1 MTTLA
6 PPEVKEA
13 AENSI
18 EKKVYSVVE
27 NLKEFLPLAN
37 DRNRL
42 GFCLYKFVKGEGDD
56 PKILV
61 HSTKIK
67 IEGITPEQLAEKII
81 SQL

>member
-6 PPEVKEA
+6 PPEVKET

-18 EKKVYSVVE
+18 EKKVYSIVE
-27 NLKEFLPLAN
+27 SLREFIPVPN

-42 GFCLYKFVKGEGDD
+42 GFCLYKFVQGEGDD

-61 HSTKIK
+61 HSAKIH
-67 IEGITPEQLAEKII
+67 IEGITPEELAEKII
-81 SQL
+81 KQL